1 MRDRQG
7 QYFFRK
13 YSVSAV
19 AATRLRDHGRGRTR
33 RWAFVTGGIYSLNKV
48 AVEGS
53 AAHVAID
60 VAGSGDARSNRLE
73 SPVELTAINVI
84 AGYGHAG
91 LWIRRVPLQENAVR
105 LPAGR
110 HPEQHHADDPE
121 KKDHQD
127 RNRPAGGSSQT
138 SLIDRVNY

>member
-1 MRDRQG
+1 M
-7 QYFFRK
+7 
-13 YSVSAV
+13 
-19 AATRLRDHGRGRTR
+19 TGR
-33 RWAFVTGGIYSLNKV
+33 IYSLNKV

-60 VAGSGDARSNRLE
+60 VAGGGDARSNRLE
-73 SPVELTAINVI
+73 SPVELTTINVI

-110 HPEQHHADDPE
+110 HPEEHHADDPE
-121 KKDHQD
+121 KKDGQD
-127 RNRPAGGSSQT
+127 RNRQAECSSQV
-138 SLIDRVNY
+138 SLFDRLIHQRTGFRDASFHQVSLKFELLMRTQVDYGLKRQITG

>member
-1 MRDRQG
+1 M
-7 QYFFRK
+7 
-13 YSVSAV
+13 
-19 AATRLRDHGRGRTR
+19 TGR
-33 RWAFVTGGIYSLNKV
+33 IYSLNKV
-48 AVEGS
+48 AVESS

-110 HPEQHHADDPE
+110 HPEEHHADDPE
-121 KKDHQD
+121 KKDRQD
-127 RNRPAGGSSQT
+127 RNRQAECSSQV
-138 SLIDRVNY
+138 SLFNRLIHQRASFRNAAFCQFGLKLDLLVSAYFDHRLKRQIAR